1 MVSSEPAGERAA
13 RTVDPSGSTPLR
25 PAADGRVADQRALQ
39 RRALS
44 VSAEPDWFPFLRRA
58 YLFKG
63 LTDDEV
69 RLVGA
74 SCSEEEKESGEVIFV
89 EGSTADRFY
98 IVIEGRV
105 EVWKNYYDPKPD
117 LLAVHGSGRF
127 FGEMALIDELP
138 RSATVVAKERTRL
151 LSLYRDDFRRLIRE
165 RSSIA
170 LSVMT
175 GISYMVRNSNEAYV
189 DDLRKR
195 NAELERA
202 YAQLKKA
209 HVERLRSERLSTLG
223 KFSSLILHDIRNPL
237 SVLKG
242 QLQLMQMRLGDSEKL
257 AGHIGASLVEVNRLE
272 RLAGEFLDYSRG
284 EVRLDMAVT
293 SAPELFAK
301 VEAEIGD
308 RLAASR
314 ITLVKDVRYS
324 EPVILDAERVAR
336 ALLNLADNARKA
348 MTRSGGTLTLK
359 SYRDGGNLVLE
370 AADTGEGM
378 GSDVLAHV
386 FEPFYSASG
395 QGGTGLGM
403 LIVKNIVEAHGGAV
417 RLGSKPGVGTRVL
430 LSFPLRS

>member
-1 MVSSEPAGERAA
+1 M
-13 RTVDPSGSTPLR
+13 TPGL
-25 PAADGRVADQRALQ
+25 DE

-44 VSAEPDWFPFLRRA
+44 KRALSIGEEMDWFPFLRRA

-63 LTDDEV
+63 LSDDEI
-69 RLVGA
+69 RLVA
-74 SCSEEEKESGEVIFV
+74 ESCAEEERDAGDVIFV

-98 IVIEGRV
+98 IVMEGRV
-105 EVWKNYYDPKPD
+105 EVWKNFYDPKPD
-117 LLAVHGSGRF
+117 LLAIHGSGRF
-127 FGEMALIDELP
+127 FGEMALIDDLP

-151 LSLYRDDFRRLIRE
+151 LYLYRDDFRRLIRE

-175 GISYMVRNSNEAYV
+175 GISYMVRNSNDSFV

-209 HVERLRSERLSTLG
+209 HSERLRSERLSTLG

-237 SVLKG
+237 SILKG
-242 QLQLMQMRLGDSEKL
+242 QLQLMQMRLADPEKL
-257 AGHIGASLVEVNRLE
+257 AGHVAASMSEVNRLE

-284 EVRLDMAVT
+284 EVRLDMAVIRP
-293 SAPELFAK
+293 SELFAK
-301 VEAEIGD
+301 VEEAVGE
-308 RLAASR
+308 RLSR
-314 ITLVKDVRYS
+314 TGIAIANDLRYD
-324 EPVILDAERVAR
+324 EPVIIDAERVFR
-336 ALLNLADNARKA
+336 ALLNVADNARKA
-348 MTRSGGTLTLK
+348 MTPSGGVLTLK
-359 SYRDGGNLVLE
+359 AYRDGEKLVLE
-370 AADTGEGM
+370 TADTGEGM
-378 GSDVLAHV
+378 NPEVLAHV

-403 LIVKNIVEAHGGAV
+403 LIVKNIVEAHGGTV
-417 RLGSKPGVGTRVL
+417 RIGSKPGVGTRVL

>member
-1 MVSSEPAGERAA
+1 M
-13 RTVDPSGSTPLR
+13 TPGL
-25 PAADGRVADQRALQ
+25 DE

-44 VSAEPDWFPFLRRA
+44 KRALSIGEEMDWFPFLRRA

-63 LTDDEV
+63 LSDDEI
-69 RLVGA
+69 RLVA
-74 SCSEEEKESGEVIFV
+74 ESCAEEERDAGDVIFV

-98 IVIEGRV
+98 IVMEGRV
-105 EVWKNYYDPKPD
+105 EVWKNFYDPKPD
-117 LLAVHGSGRF
+117 LLAIHGSGRF
-127 FGEMALIDELP
+127 FGEMALIDDLP

-151 LSLYRDDFRRLIRE
+151 LYLYRDDFRRLIRE

-175 GISYMVRNSNEAYV
+175 GISYMVRNSNDSFV

-209 HVERLRSERLSTLG
+209 HSERLRSERLSTLG

-237 SVLKG
+237 SILKG
-242 QLQLMQMRLGDSEKL
+242 QLQLMQMRLADPEKL
-257 AGHIGASLVEVNRLE
+257 AAHVAASMSEVNRLE

-284 EVRLDMAVT
+284 EVRLDMAVIRP
-293 SAPELFAK
+293 SELFAK
-301 VEAEIGD
+301 VEEAVGE
-308 RLAASR
+308 RLSR
-314 ITLVKDVRYS
+314 TGIAIAKDLRYD
-324 EPVILDAERVAR
+324 EPVIIDAERVFR
-336 ALLNLADNARKA
+336 ALLNVADNARKA
-348 MTRSGGTLTLK
+348 MTPSGGVLTLK
-359 SYRDGGNLVLE
+359 SYRDGEKLVLE
-370 AADTGEGM
+370 TADTGEGM
-378 GSDVLAHV
+378 NPEVLAHV

-403 LIVKNIVEAHGGAV
+403 LIVKNIVEAHGGTV
-417 RLGSKPGVGTRVL
+417 RIGSKPGVGTRVL